1 MFKRCFSLVA
11 GIAVSFAMPA
21 HSLSLEEAVTLAVER
36 APELQVDEAR
46 IAEQSVAISIE
57 KDGWLPAL
65 KGTSEIGTSNN
76 IRNELRLSQTV
87 YDWGKT
93 RAKVN
98 REESS
103 KQQLVYSAK
112 TNREV
117 LVLEIVELYL
127 DWLGANARMTAS
139 DDEVSRLKNLVALT
153 RRRVGT
159 VVDRVELTRAETAL
173 ARARE
178 RRVIAQGDFLEAL
191 GSLEQRIGR
200 RLIERDIKRFPNW
213 QRWFSAIPHHQLQDW
228 VKAAPAIKSAK
239 ASVNTAEAKLEVSKT
254 ERIPS
259 LSLEFVAERVEDSFG
274 HRTDNRVA
282 LRVETPLFQGL
293 SSWRRPRSAEM
304 AVSAAKFEQ
313 EQLEQRML
321 RELKSSLTLIRVL
334 GDRVPA
340 IQAQLEA
347 SEVTLDLYLKQFLVG
362 RREIADLIG
371 AENERMDALISKIEV
386 EVEQARLGAV
396 IASELGQLED
406 RLLGRLPVAKPEGA

>member
-1 MFKRCFSLVA
+1 MFVRCFSLVA
-11 GIAVSFAMPA
+11 GIAVAFAMPA

-282 LRVETPLFQGL
+282 LRVETPLFQIGRA
-293 SSWRRPRSAEM
+293 SC
-304 AVSAAKFEQ
+304 
-313 EQLEQRML
+313 
-321 RELKSSLTLIRVL
+321 RERV
-334 GDRVPA
+334 
-340 IQAQLEA
+340 
-347 SEVTLDLYLKQFLVG
+347 
-362 RREIADLIG
+362 
-371 AENERMDALISKIEV
+371 
-386 EVEQARLGAV
+386 
-396 IASELGQLED
+396 
-406 RLLGRLPVAKPEGA
+406 